1 MPGLDFTALRRSRFG
16 VAADALDRRLL
27 EQFFVTLDGTL
38 KQLARREDAPPERQ
52 AVVAEIAKLLSGAP
66 SWRTAYHAEQLMV
79 PLYADAALEVELRRR
94 LLEMRKFDAAIAATY
109 EAMLAGADVDDALRS
124 ACLGRLV
131 NDLQW
136 RYEQRNLK
144 RLYGR
149 SVAIKTS
156 LIFLAAFV
164 VFFLPRNLLA
174 PETVVAYARHV
185 VLYTAISAGFVG
197 ASFSMLIGL
206 RQRLEAGTLDELRS
220 TQRLAFLLARAFIG
234 AGAALILYYL
244 LESRLL
250 EGKVLPDVERFVAY
264 VRNADAGEGG
274 VANGALLILWCF
286 VSGFSEQF
294 VPNLLTRTE
303 AQLDTRH
310 GAAEADPAKPPR

>member
-1 MPGLDFTALRRSRFG
+1 MAGLDFSTLRRSRFG
-16 VAADALDRRLL
+16 VVVDALDRKLL
-27 EQFFVTLDGTL
+27 EQFFVTLDATL
-38 KQLARREDAPPERQ
+38 KQLVPREGAPAGQQ
-52 AVVAEIAKLLSGAP
+52 AIVAEAARLLSGAP
-66 SWRTAYHAEQLMV
+66 SWRTAYHVEQLMV
-79 PLYADAALEVELRRR
+79 PLFAGPALEVELRRR
-94 LLEMRKFDAAIAATY
+94 LLELRRFDPAIAAGY
-109 EAMLAGADVDDALRS
+109 EALLGEAGAGEALRS
-124 ACLGRLV
+124 ACLGRIV

-164 VFFLPRNLLA
+164 VFFLPRNLLDA
-174 PETVVAYARHV
+174 QTIAAYARHM

-206 RQRLEAGTLDELRS
+206 RQRLAASTLDELRN

-244 LESRLL
+244 LESQLL
-250 EGKVLPDVERFVAY
+250 EGKILPDVERVVAY
-264 VRNADAGEGG
+264 VRGGDAGEGG
-274 VANGALLILWCF
+274 VANAALLILWCF

-303 AQLDTRH
+303 AQLDAQGR
-310 GAAEADPAKPPR
+310 GGEAPPKPPG

>member
-1 MPGLDFTALRRSRFG
+1 MAGLDFSSLRRSRFG
-16 VAADALDRRLL
+16 VAVDPMDRRLL

-38 KQLARREDAPPERQ
+38 KQLVRAREPSPGQESN
-52 AVVAEIAKLLSGAP
+52 VAEITRLLSGAP
-66 SWRTAYHAEQLMV
+66 SWRAAYHIEQLMV
-79 PLYADAALEVELRRR
+79 PLYGGAALDVELRRR
-94 LLEMRKFDAAIAATY
+94 LIDLRRFDAAIAAAY
-109 EAMLAGADVDDALRS
+109 EALLEGASPEGRS
-124 ACLGRLV
+124 ACLGRIV

-156 LIFLAAFV
+156 LIFLAAFI
-164 VFFLPRNLLA
+164 VFFLPRNLVDA
-174 PETVVAYARHV
+174 QTIAAHARHM

-206 RQRLEAGTLDELRS
+206 RQRLAASTLEELRS

-244 LESRLL
+244 LESQVL
-250 EGKVLPDVERFVAY
+250 EGKILPDVERVVAFIGGGGEAGGGGAA
-264 VRNADAGEGG
+264 NA
-274 VANGALLILWCF
+274 ALLILWCF
-286 VSGFSEQF
+286 ISGFSEQF
-294 VPNLLTRTE
+294 VPSLLTRTE
-303 AQLDTRH
+303 AQIDSAGKAGE
-310 GAAEADPAKPPR
+310 GAPRPPA